1 MHTKKLVAPV
11 IITVAVVLYL
21 FVFLIACL
29 LIDLPLIAKLL
40 GALIPSVFIGVAIYV
55 LVERINEVRS
65 GEEDDLSNY

>member
-40 GALIPSVFIGVAIYV
+40 GALIPSAFIGVAIYV